1 MRRKEQKECRT
12 LLKAPLWQ
20 PRKGCSSQSLNV
32 LVGESGWQKEMY
44 SEVNRM
50 RGFQRGASKWRKEC
64 WFGRRE
70 DEDETEEQNQVCE
83 IETAFSYFNR
93 SFYCNDENQTFHF
106 SLIKWVKCCKLQIEE
121 KKGMEESTAHITA
134 CREDVSTIMFFMY
147 VLSGT
152 KHIDNHCLC

>member
-32 LVGESGWQKEMY
+32 TEVGESGWQKEMY
-44 SEVNRM
+44 GSEQNERVSEV
-50 RGFQRGASKWRKEC
+50 GAAKWRKEG

-70 DEDETEEQNQVCE
+70 DEDETEEQSQVCE
-83 IETAFSYFNR
+83 IETAISYFNHR
-93 SFYCNDENQTFHF
+93 FYWNDENQTFHF
-106 SLIKWVKCCKLQIEE
+106 SLIKWVICCKLQMKE

-134 CREDVSTIMFFMY
+134 CREDVSTIMFFY
-147 VLSGT
+147 ECIFRDKT
-152 KHIDNHCLC
+152 HW